1 MTLVGEGGRSQSCI
15 SQPFSEC
22 PVFAG
27 HKEKTTR
34 VLPKEADKE
43 KKTQEKRREQ
53 KRLGI
58 GVGEEDPVTFS
69 GWGLAGEILRALKC

>member
-1 MTLVGEGGRSQSCI
+1 MTLVEEGGRIHSCI

-22 PVFAG
+22 LVFAG

-43 KKTQEKRREQ
+43 KTQERRREQ
-53 KRLGI
+53 KRLEI
-58 GVGEEDPVTFS
+58 GVGEEDPVTSS
-69 GWGLAGEILRALKC
+69 GWGLARKILREVKC